1 MEATLAAI
9 EASDLNA
16 FSFLDG
22 DLALD
27 AAAHADVSAPFG
39 GVPIGVKELEAVEGW
54 PDTHASVPLA
64 DQIAPATST
73 HVERLVGGGAV
84 LVGLTTSSEF
94 GAVNVTR
101 TVPNGV
107 TRNPWNPERTPG
119 GSSGGSAAAVAGG
132 LLTLATSSDGGGSIR
147 IPAGFCG
154 LVGLKATFG
163 RIPKSPGAQYGNLT
177 SVVGC
182 VSRSVRDTARWF
194 DVANGHDDRDPLS
207 LERVDGWEAGL
218 GHRVDDVAGLRVAVI
233 PDWGG
238 AVVSPAM
245 WDVLADA
252 ADVLI
257 AAAGL
262 KRVEGIDASLPR
274 MGRIWGLS
282 GSIGMAAQLGDR
294 WPACADELTPEV
306 RAGLR
311 AAEGNYSA
319 EARAMIEGRRVEVNE
334 ALARIYDRVDGVDLV
349 ITASNPD
356 IAFAAE
362 GPLPDTF
369 GGVEGGAG
377 NNGRLTFPSN
387 LNGAAAISVPA
398 GFVDGLPVGLQIAG
412 RHFSEPLLLELA
424 HVLERERPWPLTAV
438 ERERTS

>member
-1 MEATLAAI
+1 
-9 EASDLNA
+9 
-16 FSFLDG
+16 
-22 DLALD
+22 
-27 AAAHADVSAPFG
+27 
-39 GVPIGVKELEAVEGW
+39 
-54 PDTHASVPLA
+54 VPLA

-73 HVERLVGGGAV
+73 HVERLVGGGAIPI
-84 LVGLTTSSEF
+84 GLTTSSEF

-101 TVPNGV
+101 TVLNGV

-132 LLTLATSSDGGGSIR
+132 LVTLATSSDGGGSIR

-194 DVANGHDDRDPLS
+194 DVANGHDARDPLS
-207 LERVDGWEAGL
+207 LERVGGWEAGL
-218 GHRVDDVAGLRVAVI
+218 GHRLDDAAGLRVAVV
-233 PDWGG
+233 PQWGG

-245 WDVLADA
+245 WDVLAEA

-257 AAAGL
+257 DAAGL
-262 KRVEGIDASLPR
+262 KRMDGVDTSLPR

-282 GSIGMAAQLGDR
+282 GAIGMAAQLGER
-294 WPACADELTPEV
+294 WPACAGDLTPEV
-306 RAGLR
+306 RFALQN
-311 AAEGNYSA
+311 AEGNYTA
-319 EARAMIEGRRVEVNE
+319 EARAMIERRRMEVNE
-334 ALARIYDRVDGVDLV
+334 AMARIFDPAAGLDLV
-349 ITASNPD
+349 MTASNPD
-356 IAFAAE
+356 VAFAAE

-369 GGVEGGAG
+369 GGVEAGSG

-387 LNGAAAISVPA
+387 LHGGAAISVPA

-424 HVLERERPWPLTAV
+424 RVLERERPWPLTTSV
-438 ERERTS
+438 IERTS